1 MFKKLLFFLSI
12 LVVIVSMLPFPVSAQ
27 DNPWSEVV
35 DVNGNILY
43 GKMTDLGEVQED
55 ASWMPNIPFI
65 NGQATY
71 HRYMT
76 PSGNIVVMP
85 SATTLFFMALHPDAS
100 GINNA
105 YSALGNG
112 IGALETMMA
121 GYLTPADL
129 QRMGYTNPDEFFQ
142 AVIDGKDS
150 IWSFGGQNMMNFL
163 SDLMSGSIADGNL
176 YTMLLLYLGG
186 DCSKIPGGCPTV
198 PTLPPSPS
206 DCPTPFITTSP
217 IQITGGSGDGG
228 KIAPPN
234 PVVIGQDPD
243 KRGVDVKV
251 SVSIPPI
258 TYHYYEK
265 IVHHDPVCAEDPSGL
280 GSGCAGHP
288 NDPNWKTITH
298 TWFECI
304 GHTKVYPDFLNSAQ
318 VFINLTQAS
327 RNWILTDLAQAY
339 PGASLIHPDFS
350 FSFSG
355 PGSLNGDKSILWMKV
370 IPSIQTAD
378 PGDYDTNVFVRT
390 SGTPVSA
397 PRQAQ
402 ENLGQFTVKL
412 VRVILTGQ
420 P

>member
-1 MFKKLLFFLSI
+1 MFKKLLLFISI
-12 LVVIVSMLPFPVSAQ
+12 LVVIVSMLPIPVSAQ

-35 DVNGNILY
+35 DANGNILY
-43 GKMTDLGEVQED
+43 SNMTDLGEVQED
-55 ASWMPNIPFI
+55 ANWMPNIPFVD
-65 NGQATY
+65 GQATY

-112 IGALETMMA
+112 VGVLETMLA
-121 GYLTPADL
+121 GYITAAD
-129 QRMGYTNPDEFFQ
+129 MASAGYTDPDSFWQ
-142 AVIDGKDS
+142 SVINGKTN
-150 IWSFGGQNMMNFL
+150 IFTFEIMGAFL
-163 SDLMSGSIADGNL
+163 RDLITSSLADGNF
-176 YTMLLLYLGG
+176 YTMLLMYLGG
-186 DCSKIPGGCPTV
+186 DCSKIPGGCPSI
-198 PTLPPSPS
+198 PTPPPSPS
-206 DCPTPFITTSP
+206 DCPTPFITTGP
-217 IQITGGSGDGG
+217 IQIAGGSGDGG

-265 IVHHDPVCAEDPSGL
+265 IVHHDTVCAEDPSGL
-280 GSGCAGHP
+280 GPGCADHP

-298 TWFECI
+298 TWFECK

-318 VFINLTQAS
+318 VSISLTQAS
-327 RNWILTDLAQAY
+327 RNWILTELAQAY

-350 FSFSG
+350 FSYPG

-370 IPSIQTAD
+370 IPNIQTAD
-378 PGDYDTNVFVRT
+378 PGDYITNVSVRT

-402 ENLGQFTVKL
+402 KGLGQFTVKL

>member
-1 MFKKLLFFLSI
+1 MFKKLLLVLAA
-12 LVVIVSMLPFPVSAQ
+12 LVVIVSMLPIPVYAQ
-27 DNPWSEVV
+27 NSPWSEIV
-35 DVNGNILY
+35 DGNGNILY
-43 GKMTDLGEVQED
+43 NNLTDLGVVQEN
-55 ASWMPNIPFI
+55 ASWMPNVPFI
-65 NGQATY
+65 DGQATY

-100 GINNA
+100 GINNV

-112 IGALETMMA
+112 VGVLETMLA
-121 GYLTPADL
+121 GYITPAD
-129 QRMGYTNPDEFFQ
+129 MASAGYTDPDSFWQ
-142 AVIDGKDS
+142 SVINGKTN
-150 IWSFGGQNMMNFL
+150 IFTFEIMGAFL
-163 SDLMSGSIADGNL
+163 RDLITSSLADGNF

-186 DCSKIPGGCPTV
+186 DCSKIPGGCPEI
-198 PTLPPSPS
+198 PTPPPSPS
-206 DCPTPFITTSP
+206 DCPTPFITTGP
-217 IQITGGSGDGG
+217 IQIMGGSGDGG

-265 IVHHDPVCAEDPSGL
+265 IVHHDMVCAEDPSGL

-318 VFINLTQAS
+318 VSISLTQDS

-350 FSFSG
+350 FFFSG
-355 PGSLNGDKSILWMKV
+355 PGSLSGGNSILWTRL

-378 PGDYDTNVFVRT
+378 PGDYDTNVFVHT

-402 ENLGQFTVKL
+402 KNLGQFTVKL

>member
-1 MFKKLLFFLSI
+1 MFKKIALI
-12 LVVIVSMLPFPVSAQ
+12 LTVLAVIVPFIPAPVAAQ

-35 DVNGNILY
+35 DANGNILY
-43 GKMTDLGEVQED
+43 GSMTDLGEIQED
-55 ASWMPNIPFI
+55 ASWMPNVPFI
-65 NGQATY
+65 DGQATY

-76 PSGNIVVMP
+76 PSGNVVVMP
-85 SATTLFFMALHPDAS
+85 SASTLFFMALNPNES

-112 IGALETMMA
+112 VGVLETMLA
-121 GYLTPADL
+121 GYVTPAD
-129 QRMGYTNPDEFFQ
+129 MASAGYSDPKAFWQ
-142 AVIDGKDS
+142 SVIDGKTN
-150 IWSFGGQNMMNFL
+150 IWTC
-163 SDLMSGSIADGNL
+163 DLMGHFMLDLLSGSLADGNL

-186 DCSKIPGGCPTV
+186 DCSKIPGGCPNI
-198 PTLPPSPS
+198 PTPPPSSS
-206 DCPTPFITTSP
+206 DCPSSFITTSQ
-217 IQITGGSGDGG
+217 IQITGGSGEGG

-251 SVSIPPI
+251 NVQIPPI
-258 TYHYYEK
+258 SYHYYEK
-265 IVHHDPVCAEDPSGL
+265 VVHHNQVCAEDPSGT
-280 GSGCAGHP
+280 GSGCADHP
-288 NDPNWKTITH
+288 SDPNWKTITN

-304 GHTKVYPDFLNSAQ
+304 EHTKVYPDYLDSTR
-318 VFINLTQAS
+318 VSINLTQAS
-327 RNWILTDLAQAY
+327 RDWILQDLAQAY

-355 PGSLNGDKSILWMKV
+355 PGSLQGDQSVLWTRL

-378 PGDYDTNVFVRT
+378 PGDYTTSVFVLT
-390 SGTPVSA
+390 SGTVVSA

-402 ENLGQFTVKL
+402 KDLGQFTVKL